1 MRLENAISDLALIQ
15 TRLQASEKVTC
26 FRWLTTLIG
35 GLIGSLAAWI
45 QHWWV
50 PHPVQQPMSYLIYWS
65 SIAALVGSVSAVE
78 IVYRYHHRSTDM
90 RRRQTR
96 EALLDF
102 APSVVVSAV
111 LSYFLVAAQPAYAQ
125 LLPSIWM
132 LCFSLGLLNLRRK
145 LPTATLYVAAYFF
158 VASIV
163 AIRLIDSTYSM
174 SGWVMGV
181 SFGPGQMLL
190 AAVLF
195 FGVKESS
202 HGA

>member
-26 FRWLTTLIG
+26 FRWLTTLLG
-35 GLIGSLAAWI
+35 GLVGCLAGWT

-50 PHPVQQPMSYLIYWS
+50 PHPVQQPMSYLVYWTT
-65 SIAALVGSVSAVE
+65 IAAIVGCVSAIE
-78 IVYRYHHRSTDM
+78 IAYRYLYRSTDM

-102 APSVVVSAV
+102 APSVVVGAV
-111 LSYFLVAAQPAYAQ
+111 VSYFLVAAQPAYAQ
-125 LLPSIWM
+125 LLPSLWM
-132 LCFSLGLLNLRRK
+132 LCFSLGLMNLRRK
-145 LPTATLYVAAYFF
+145 LPGATLYVAAYFF
-158 VASIV
+158 MAAIV

-174 SGWVMGV
+174 SGWIMGV
-181 SFGPGQMLL
+181 SFGVGELLL
-190 AAVLF
+190 AAVLY

-202 HGA
+202 HAA